1 MSCAMLMVYLNADHV
16 SKQLASVASG
26 LANMRYCNPG
36 KSSELAP
43 PIERRHR

>member
-26 LANMRYCNPG
+26 LAKMRYCNPG
-36 KSSELAP
+36 KSFELAP
-43 PIERRHR
+43 PIERSHR